1 MARKERKHTA
11 IDLFC
16 GSGGLTQGLRDAGF
30 KVVAAVDSDPLS
42 VATYKRN
49 QRRVRVWQKPI
60 QELEPSI
67 LLESIHLAPG
77 SLDLLAGCP
86 PCQAFSSMRRL
97 NGRRRVQDR
106 SKDLVFEF
114 IRFVEEMLP
123 KVIMMENVPRLA
135 QDHRMGEVRKRLRA
149 LGYEGQPAVMNAAEY
164 GVPQRRRRMIYIASR
179 IGVIDYA
186 PPIEEEARLTVS
198 DAIRGLPHPRKSD
211 DPLHAIV
218 EARSERVKE
227 LIRKIPRDGGSRM
240 DLGEKAQLKCHRRC
254 DGFKDVYG
262 RMAWDDVSPT
272 ITGGCVN
279 PSKGRFLHPSQN
291 RAITPREA
299 ALLQSFPHDYFF
311 PMERGKFAAAQL
323 IGNAFPPAFARAHA
337 EQIAAHLNKYIQQC

>member
-1 MARKERKHTA
+1 MARTKRKKHTA

-30 KVVAAVDSDPLS
+30 KVVGAVDSDPLS

-49 QRRVRVWQKPI
+49 HRGVRVWQKPI
-60 QELEPSI
+60 QELEPST
-67 LLESIHLAPG
+67 LLEAFHLAPG

-123 KVIMMENVPRLA
+123 RVIMMENVPRLA

-164 GVPQRRRRMIYIASR
+164 GVP
-179 IGVIDYA
+179 
-186 PPIEEEARLTVS
+186 PP
-198 DAIRGLPHPRKSD
+198 
-211 DPLHAIV
+211 
-218 EARSERVKE
+218 
-227 LIRKIPRDGGSRM
+227 
-240 DLGEKAQLKCHRRC
+240 
-254 DGFKDVYG
+254 
-262 RMAWDDVSPT
+262 
-272 ITGGCVN
+272 
-279 PSKGRFLHPSQN
+279 
-291 RAITPREA
+291 
-299 ALLQSFPHDYFF
+299 
-311 PMERGKFAAAQL
+311 
-323 IGNAFPPAFARAHA
+323 
-337 EQIAAHLNKYIQQC
+337 YIQNAE